1 VAIVFQIVR
10 RCGRCIIDYRA
21 PPGASLT
28 ETYRLMRLVEAIV
41 QKIPELQICSRRS
54 SLGLGGDLNE
64 SNEDHGLITA
74 EEHDRK
80 RTDLLR
86 SW

>member
-1 VAIVFQIVR
+1 
-10 RCGRCIIDYRA
+10 
-21 PPGASLT
+21 
-28 ETYRLMRLVEAIV
+28 MRVVEAIV
-41 QKIPELQICSRRS
+41 QKIPELQTCSRRS

-64 SNEDHGLITA
+64 FDEDHGLITA

>member
-1 VAIVFQIVR
+1 
-10 RCGRCIIDYRA
+10 
-21 PPGASLT
+21 
-28 ETYRLMRLVEAIV
+28 MRLVEAIV
-41 QKIPELQICSRRS
+41 QKIPKLQTCSRRS
-54 SLGLGGDLNE
+54 SLGLGGDVNE
-64 SNEDHGLITA
+64 FDEDHGLITA